1 MDVLHP
7 GRPLWAQGEPEH
19 PRFELLGVP
28 FDGTASFNA
37 GSREGPLAIRSATH
51 GLEDFSPSLSASVP
65 EGFLHDLGDLD
76 VPFGNAAEMLR
87 RTEAATA
94 EILGRG
100 RTPIL
105 LGGEHLVTLGAL
117 RALAREGEFVLVQL
131 DAHAD
136 LRDQYLG
143 EPLSHAAVA
152 YHAQELLGRDRVLQL
167 GIRSASAEEWGRR
180 GFLRSDLSE
189 ESTLAAIAQVG
200 QRRIYLTP
208 DIDVA
213 DPSCAPGTGTPEP
226 GGATA
231 RELLSAV
238 RRFASL
244 PLVGADIVEVLPSRD
259 PAGITALL
267 AAKCLR
273 EILIAQGVRRD
284 GV

>member
-1 MDVLHP
+1 MNVLHP
-7 GRPLWAQGEPEH
+7 GRPLWAQEEPRD
-19 PRFELLGVP
+19 PRVELFGVP

-51 GLEDFSPSLSASVP
+51 GLEDFSPALSASVP

-76 VPFGNAAEMLR
+76 LPFGNPAEVLR
-87 RTEAATA
+87 RTEAATE
-94 EILGRG
+94 EILSRG
-100 RTPIL
+100 RLPFL

-117 RALAREGEFVLVQL
+117 RAHRRHGDFVLVQL

-136 LRDQYLG
+136 LRHDYLG
-143 EPLSHAAVA
+143 ESLSHAAVL
-152 YHAQELLGRDRVLQL
+152 YHAQELLGRENVLQL

-180 GFLRSDLSE
+180 GFLRTDLSE
-189 ESTLAAIAQVG
+189 KSVSEAIREIG
-200 QRRIYLTP
+200 GRPIYLTL

-213 DPSCAPGTGTPEP
+213 DPAFAPGTGTPEP
-226 GGATA
+226 GGATSQ
-231 RELLSAV
+231 ELLAAV
-238 RRFASL
+238 RGLSAL

-273 EILIAQGVRRD
+273 EMLIAQGVRQ
-284 GV
+284 GGL